1 MLVLHTF
8 GALALELDGR
18 LASGALSQK
27 RKLALLAIL
36 ASSGKRGV
44 SRERTASLL
53 WPESSTENA
62 RHSLAQLLYSL
73 RRSLP
78 TGAITAVGG
87 SLSLDSNLVSSDVA
101 DFDRA
106 IRAGDREAATHVYRG
121 PFLRGFHLPDAD
133 EFEDWRS
140 AEAENRARQ
149 VVSALHTLIR
159 EAKARSD
166 RGKVVELL
174 RRLSSLEPLDSKVAT
189 SLMRALDD
197 AGNRPGALQ
206 VAAIHESLVRTQLGA
221 PPDRAVTSLVEELR
235 QKQLALPTPT
245 SKGAGPGA
253 ASLEVS
259 NVGVHPVND
268 AGPSALHT
276 PPTKAVLPAL
286 TVANA
291 ALDAA
296 GYSGFGWRFS
306 LPRTQRLAV
315 STAAALVIVLPIA
328 AVLSYSRSSAP
339 EISGVDASAVAVLP
353 FSYHGDSASA
363 YLRDGAAE
371 LMSANLDG
379 AGELKAV
386 NPRAL
391 LSFVRQSPPGNNSVE
406 AADSVARHFK
416 ANFFLLGQI
425 AEAGGKLRIT
435 ASLYERTPRLRIVA
449 RSAVDGQ
456 SATLFSV
463 VDALTTELLAEK
475 YSSAGERL
483 TRTAA
488 RTTYSVP
495 ALKAQL
501 LGEQLLRAGKYAEAV
516 DAFQTAVTYDS
527 TFALAYYRL
536 AIASEFAQ
544 HMDLGYRAAENAV
557 AHSQRLS
564 EHDRKLVHAYSAR
577 RHGDADEA
585 ERLYEEIL
593 VTHPDDLEAWSQLG
607 EVLFHHNA
615 SRGRSFV
622 ESKRAWE
629 HVLELNPNDHFALV
643 HLARVLA
650 RDGRPQPFEAVIGR
664 AIATASPA
672 DKAELRYFRAF
683 AAGSSSSQDSSV
695 AELASRPPLTAWQ
708 TVWRLGVY
716 PHNLRGAERAA
727 RVLVHNDLSSARSL
741 GNIGLMLIMLGRGRI
756 RDAGAYGARVTQP
769 LPWSS
774 RVPSPQFSGLGFS
787 AVDTGAAKEL
797 RARLMDWKAPAS
809 SAVSG
814 AGVSYEQL
822 RDHQRRYLIGLLSVR
837 LGDSDAAL
845 AAARVL
851 DTMSTIPDARGL
863 PKMFATAILADL
875 ALSHGK
881 PADAL
886 QLLEHSD
893 AKVPI
898 ELSSPFGVEAY
909 IGWLRAE
916 SLRLLNRDREALTWY
931 ASRVDLFVVELPYLG
946 PSELRQAQIYERLGD
961 PTRGREH
968 YERFLALW
976 KDADPEV
983 RSTISDAREH
993 LAMLDQRIAKAGA
1006 NRH

>member
-1 MLVLHTF
+1 
-8 GALALELDGR
+8 
-18 LASGALSQK
+18 
-27 RKLALLAIL
+27 
-36 ASSGKRGV
+36 
-44 SRERTASLL
+44 
-53 WPESSTENA
+53 
-62 RHSLAQLLYSL
+62 
-73 RRSLP
+73 
-78 TGAITAVGG
+78 
-87 SLSLDSNLVSSDVA
+87 
-101 DFDRA
+101 
-106 IRAGDREAATHVYRG
+106 
-121 PFLRGFHLPDAD
+121 
-133 EFEDWRS
+133 
-140 AEAENRARQ
+140 
-149 VVSALHTLIR
+149 
-159 EAKARSD
+159 
-166 RGKVVELL
+166 
-174 RRLSSLEPLDSKVAT
+174 
-189 SLMRALDD
+189 MRALDD

-221 PPDRAVTSLVEELR
+221 PPDRAVTALVEELR
-235 QKQLALPTPT
+235 QKQSTVPAAV
-245 SKGAGPGA
+245 SEGA
-253 ASLEVS
+253 ALAAKLKVPD
-259 NVGVHPVND
+259 VGVHAVGDGGPPVLN
-268 AGPSALHT
+268 T
-276 PPTKAVLPAL
+276 PTKGVSAAARVASPARKP
-286 TVANA
+286 A
-291 ALDAA
+291 AL
-296 GYSGFGWRFS
+296 YGFGWRSS
-306 LPRTQRLAV
+306 LPQAQRLAF
-315 STAAALVIVLPIA
+315 STLAALVIVLPVA
-328 AVLSYSRSSAP
+328 TVLSNSRSAASQVR
-339 EISGVDASAVAVLP
+339 GVDASAVAVLP

-371 LMSANLDG
+371 LMSSNLDG

-391 LSFVRQSPPGNNSVE
+391 LSFVHHLPSQNHSVE
-406 AADSVARHFK
+406 AGDSVARHFG

-425 AEAGGKLRIT
+425 AEAGGRLRIT

-501 LGEQLLRAGKYAEAV
+501 LGEQMLRAGKYAEAV

-544 HMDLGYRAAENAV
+544 HKDLGYRAAENAV
-557 AHSQRLS
+557 AHSKRLT
-564 EHDRKLVHAYSAR
+564 EHDRKLVNAYSAR
-577 RHGDADEA
+577 RHGDANEA

-593 VTHPDDLEAWSQLG
+593 VTHPDDLEAWFQLG

-615 SRGRSFV
+615 YRGRSFV

-650 RDGRPQPFEAVIGR
+650 RDGRPQPFETVIAR

-672 DKAELRYFRAF
+672 DKAELRFFRAF
-683 AAGSSSSQDSSV
+683 AAGSSSSQDSSL
-695 AELASRPPLTAWQ
+695 AELASRPPLTTWQ

-716 PHNLRGAERAA
+716 PHDLNGAERAA

-774 RVPSPQFSGLGFS
+774 RVPSPQFIGLGFS
-787 AVDTGAAKEL
+787 TVDTGAVKEL
-797 RARLMDWKAPAS
+797 RARLMDWKAPPS
-809 SAVSG
+809 SAVSST
-814 AGVSYEQL
+814 GVSYEQL

-837 LGDSDAAL
+837 LGDTNAAL

-851 DTMSTIPDARGL
+851 DTMTTIPDARGL
-863 PKMFATAILADL
+863 PHMFATAIRADL
-875 ALSHGK
+875 ALTRRK
-881 PADAL
+881 PAEAL
-886 QLLEHSD
+886 RLLEHSD

-898 ELSSPFGVEAY
+898 EVSSPFGVEAY
-909 IGWLRAE
+909 SGWLRAE
-916 SLRLLNRDREALTWY
+916 SLRLLNRDREALPWY

-961 PTRGREH
+961 KAHAKEH
-968 YERFLALW
+968 YNRFLRVWA
-976 KDADPEV
+976 DADPVLQPLVLE
-983 RSTISDAREH
+983 ARTH
-993 LAMLDQRIAKAGA
+993 VSAIDRGA
-1006 NRH
+1006 APATAAAH